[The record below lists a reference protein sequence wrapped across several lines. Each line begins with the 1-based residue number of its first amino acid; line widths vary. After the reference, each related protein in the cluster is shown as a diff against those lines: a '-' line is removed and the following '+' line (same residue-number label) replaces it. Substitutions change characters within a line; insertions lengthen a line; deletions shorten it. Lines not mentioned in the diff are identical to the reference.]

1 MRPPP
6 AAEWRFPSFLIREF
20 FGRVKVA
27 MVVGSSCVAH
37 LSSASCAK
45 GKSSLG
51 LALRRISFPLPW
63 VAIGWAST
71 GFDEASM
78 GFKQWYDRHVMPRLV
93 TLACSQGQIMKRRS
107 LVVPLARGKVF
118 ELGCGGGLNQQFYDE
133 AAVTGFSG
141 IDPHAGLLD
150 GARLRKR
157 EKGWECELREG
168 VGEDIP
174 LDRKR
179 TRLNSRH

>member
-78 GFKQWYDRHVMPRLV
+78 RFKQWYDRSEEHTSELP
-93 TLACSQGQIMKRRS
+93 S
-107 LVVPLARGKVF
+107 LMRISYAVF
-118 ELGCGGGLNQQFYDE
+118 CLKKKKKQ
-133 AAVTGFSG
+133 
-141 IDPHAGLLD
+141 
-150 GARLRKR
+150 
-157 EKGWECELREG
+157 
-168 VGEDIP
+168 
-174 LDRKR
+174 
-179 TRLNSRH
+179 